1 MKEGR
6 NMRNRRYRKWREVI
20 SPISERSRKRKSL
33 GLLEKEIEKAIAL
46 GGEKRERE
54 EVKKE
59 EGPKEAKVIEAAKKQ
74 TPGLMDFDRK
84 KPEEREKTSP
94 FSYEQNLTWEEKREL
109 ERKRRSLE
117 ALMNEFVNWKES
129 LR

>member
-1 MKEGR
+1 MK
-6 NMRNRRYRKWREVI
+6 NRRYRKWREII
-20 SPISERSRKRKSL
+20 SPISERSRQRKNL
-33 GLLEKEIEKAIAL
+33 GLLEKEIKKAIAL

-59 EGPKEAKVIEAAKKQ
+59 EGPKEARVIEAAKKQ

-84 KPEEREKTSP
+84 KPEEGGKTSP
-94 FSYEQNLTWEEKREL
+94 FSYEQSLTEKEKRES